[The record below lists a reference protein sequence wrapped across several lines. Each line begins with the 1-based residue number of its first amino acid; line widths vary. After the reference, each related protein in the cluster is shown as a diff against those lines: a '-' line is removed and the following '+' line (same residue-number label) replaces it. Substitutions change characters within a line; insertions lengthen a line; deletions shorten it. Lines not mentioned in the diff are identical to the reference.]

1 MKGQLSALYQMVNA
15 PADALSLVACSKRK
29 IIHVDDFAS
38 SGAQIQ
44 MQAAQLYESQ
54 LNSLDLMECILDL
67 SNTVV
72 ADDAKVFVDMMV
84 NKTPELVFLGFLQAQ
99 ASVEDETRKT
109 SDTNT
114 LIL

>member
-1 MKGQLSALYQMVNA
+1 MVNA
-15 PADALSLVACSKRK
+15 PTDALSLVTCSKRK
-29 IIHVDDFAS
+29 IIQVDDFAS
-38 SGAQIQ
+38 AGAQIQ

-84 NKTPELVFLGFLQAQ
+84 NKAPELVFLGFLQAQ
-99 ASVEDETRKT
+99 VNSRV
-109 SDTNT
+109 
-114 LIL
+114 